1 MQSFSIV
8 KDFDVFKKIRAI
20 LLLTGLVSFVMDT
33 FDFERVK
40 ETSDDHVIE
49 AVSIL
54 TLIKIKLSIKL
65 IEIRY

>member
-1 MQSFSIV
+1 MHSFSIV

-20 LLLTGLVSFVMDT
+20 LLTGLVSFVMDT
-33 FDFERVK
+33 FYFERVK
-40 ETSDDHVIE
+40 ETSDNSIIV

-65 IEIRY
+65 IAIGF

>member
-1 MQSFSIV
+1 MHSFSIV

-20 LLLTGLVSFVMDT
+20 LLTGLVSFVMDT